1 MQIYI
6 VLTQFINLKL
16 SIMKKFFSFVC
27 AIAIAFS
34 ASAAPAKVLGK
45 SKQAEAMEAVKT
57 VKAHQTLPATSLQK
71 AERAAVAFKAP
82 QAKLDN
88 YNVTIT
94 DYSEKFYS
102 TDNDVWVKLYDAD
115 ENIYYFDVVVAEGT
129 QELALNQTYT
139 LADMLPNF
147 SYKKDSLGNKTVYAS
162 ASLTKTVSMYE
173 EQELVHIDAAFTD
186 TLGNNYTLAYQQAPF
201 IITGDTIDVVF
212 TGNANKPIYD
222 DGLCQ
227 LGAENE
233 DYEIAFTFPCAE
245 GAPAGTYGEEDVEL
259 EYTYVNDF
267 EAVSAHCV
275 VAENNGTIS
284 LEGWILAKDG
294 NVYHVTFSFTAP
306 TAETFETITATNL
319 VLDDSYASVLGI
331 IMVGASNEDYTVSMY
346 LPAENYF
353 GTFSADEVSLSI
365 KGEEGKIEIYEG
377 TITVANTATGV
388 AITGTVLSMDGVQ
401 YTLNLQYVIP
411 DATSQETIT
420 MSGKLTNYEGQAWQ
434 FIGSTASQMV
444 TIAAYATSIPGTYG
458 RSDLMADYT
467 YVVKVV
473 GSDTLYY
480 DMVDANVVVAVSGT
494 NATITGTLKG
504 QNYVN
509 SADVIEFTLN
519 LTATVEDYEEQP
531 QGNQYDSQ
539 DEGFYYKFPTYNIDD
554 QYLAQYNVFVV
565 EAQDAQNNTIS
576 IEFNVAAGTTELPA
590 GVYPINE
597 SYDAGT
603 VTAGSINQYIYG
615 SYAGSLDNE
624 GYINIPLWLIVNGT
638 VTVLENGVIEVAATN
653 TWGQGIYSRL
663 GEYPEGIE
671 NTEAGVNTVKTVR
684 NGQLIIIK
692 NGVEYNAQG
701 TIVK

>member
-1 MQIYI
+1 MKKIFSILCALTI
-6 VLTQFINLKL
+6 VL
-16 SIMKKFFSFVC
+16 
-27 AIAIAFS
+27 S
-34 ASAAPAKVLGK
+34 ANAAPAKVLGK
-45 SKQAEAMEAVKT
+45 SKQAEALELRTAKKVNA
-57 VKAHQTLPATSLQK
+57 KAAFAATHLQK
-71 AERAAVAFKAP
+71 AERAAVALRAP
-82 QAKLDN
+82 QAKKEN

-94 DYSEKFYS
+94 NYAENFYT

-115 ENIYYFDVVVAEGT
+115 ENVYYFDIVVAEGT
-129 QELALNQTYT
+129 NELALGQTYT
-139 LADMLPNF
+139 LADMIANY
-147 SYKKDSLGNKTVYAS
+147 SYMRGADGKMAYAS

-173 EQELVHIDAAFTD
+173 EQELVHFAAAFTD
-186 TLGNNYTLAYQQAPF
+186 TLGNNYTLTYDQAPF
-201 IITGDTIDVVF
+201 IITGDTIEVAF

-227 LGAENE
+227 LRAADDNY
-233 DYEIAFTFPCAE
+233 DIAFTFPCAE
-245 GAPAGTYGEEDVEL
+245 GAPAGVYGEEDMNL
-259 EYTYVNDF
+259 QYTFVNDL
-267 EAVSAHCV
+267 EAKGAHCV

-294 NVYHVTFSFTAP
+294 NVYHVMMSFTAP

-319 VLDDSYASVLGI
+319 VLDDSYASWFGI
-331 IMVGASNEDYTVSMY
+331 IIAEASNEDYTVSMY
-346 LPAENYF
+346 LSADDYL
-353 GTFSADEVSLSI
+353 GTFDAEEVSLSI
-365 KGEEGKIEIYEG
+365 EGTDGKVEIYEG
-377 TITVANTATGV
+377 TITVANTADGV
-388 AITGTVLSMDGVQ
+388 SITGTVLSMDGVQ
-401 YTLNLQYVIP
+401 YTLNLTYVIP

-434 FIGSTASQMV
+434 FIGSTATEMV

-458 RSDLMADYT
+458 RSDMISDYT

-480 DMVDANVVVAVSGT
+480 DMVDANVVVAVNGT

-504 QNYVN
+504 QNYEN

-531 QGNQYDSQ
+531 QGSEYDTQ
-539 DEGFYYKFPTYNIDD
+539 DEGFYYKFPEYTIDD

-565 EAQDAQNNTIS
+565 DAQDAQNNKIS

-615 SYAGSLDNE
+615 SFAGSLDDE
-624 GYINIPLWLIVNGT
+624 GYINVPLWLIVNGT

-663 GEYPEGIE
+663 GQYPEAIDE
-671 NTEAGVNTVKTVR
+671 VESAAAATKRVV
-684 NGQLIIIK
+684 NGQLFIEK
-692 NGVEYNAQG
+692 NGVKYNAQG
-701 TIVK
+701 AVVK

>member
-1 MQIYI
+1 
-6 VLTQFINLKL
+6 
-16 SIMKKFFSFVC
+16 MKKFFSFVC

-88 YNVTIT
+88 YDVTIES
-94 DYSEKFYS
+94 YAENFYT

-115 ENIYYFDVVVAEGT
+115 ENVYYFDVVVAEGT
-129 QELALNQTYT
+129 QELALGQAYT
-139 LADMLPNF
+139 LADMIPNY
-147 SYKKDSLGNKTVYAS
+147 SYMRDANGKMPYAS
-162 ASLTKTVSMYE
+162 ASLTKTVTMYEE
-173 EQELVHIDAAFTD
+173 EQELVHFAAAFTD
-186 TLGNNYTLAYQQAPF
+186 TLGNNYTLNYDQAPF
-201 IITGDTIDVVF
+201 IISGDTLDVVF
-212 TGNANKPIYD
+212 TTNANKPIYSQ
-222 DGLCQ
+222 GMCQ
-227 LGAENE
+227 LSAEND

-245 GAPAGTYGEEDVEL
+245 GAPAGTYGEEDMAL
-259 EYTYVNDF
+259 DYTYVNDF

-275 VAENNGTIS
+275 VIENNGTIS

-319 VLDDSYASVLGI
+319 VLDDSYASLFSI
-331 IMVGASNEDYTVSMY
+331 IIVEASNEDYTVSMY
-346 LPAENYF
+346 LPSDDYL
-353 GTFSADEVSLSI
+353 GTFDAEEVSLSI
-365 KGEEGKIEIYEG
+365 EGADSKIEIYEG

-420 MSGKLTNYEGQAWQ
+420 MSGTLTNIQNQAWQ
-434 FIGSTASQMV
+434 FIAKTDDRYVS
-444 TIAAYATSIPGTYG
+444 IAAYSTTIPGTYG
-458 RSDLMADYT
+458 RSDLAADYT
-467 YVVKVV
+467 FIGKFEN
-473 GSDTLYY
+473 GDTLFY
-480 DMVDANVVVAVSGT
+480 DMVDANVLVVVNGENAV
-494 NATITGTLKG
+494 ITGTLKG
-504 QNYVN
+504 QNYDD
-509 SADVIEFTLN
+509 ATDVIEFALN
-519 LTATVEDYEEQP
+519 LTATVEDYEEEP

-565 EAQDAQNNTIS
+565 EATDAENHKIS
-576 IEFNVAAGTTELPA
+576 IEFNVAAGTTELAA
-590 GVYPINE
+590 GVYPIA
-597 SYDAGT
+597 STYAAGT
-603 VTAGSINQYIYG
+603 VSAGTIDQYIYG
-615 SYAGSLDNE
+615 SFAGTLDEE
-624 GYINIPLWLIVNGT
+624 GYIKVPLWLLNAGT

-663 GEYPEGIE
+663 GQYPEGVE
-671 NTEAGVNTVKTVR
+671 NTEIKGNIRKVMED
-684 NGQLIIIK
+684 GQIIILK
-692 NGVEYNAQG
+692 DGKRFTTTG
-701 TIVK
+701 IILL

>member
-1 MQIYI
+1 
-6 VLTQFINLKL
+6 
-16 SIMKKFFSFVC
+16 MKKFFSFVC

-82 QAKLDN
+82 QAKHDN
-88 YNVTIT
+88 YNVTIVE
-94 DYSEKFYS
+94 YAENFYAS
-102 TDNDVWVKLYDAD
+102 GNDVWVKLYDAD
-115 ENIYYFDVVVAEGT
+115 ENVYYFDIVVAEGT
-129 QELALNQTYT
+129 QELALGQTYT

-147 SYKKDSLGNKTVYAS
+147 SYMRDADFKKTPYAS
-162 ASLTKTVSMYE
+162 ASLTKSVSMYE
-173 EQELVHIDAAFTD
+173 EQELVHFAAQFTD
-186 TLGNNYTLAYQQAPF
+186 TLGNNYTLAYDQAPF

-212 TGNANKPIYD
+212 TGNANKPIYN

-233 DYEIAFTFPCAE
+233 DYDIAFTFPCAE
-245 GAPAGTYGEEDVEL
+245 GAPAGTYGEEDMEL
-259 EYTYVNDF
+259 DYTFVNKF

-275 VAENNGTIS
+275 VAENNGVIA
-284 LEGWILAKDG
+284 LEGWILAGDG

-306 TAETFETITATNL
+306 TAQSFETITATNL
-319 VLDDSYASVLGI
+319 VLDDSYASMFDI
-331 IMVGASNEDYTVSMY
+331 IIAEASNEDYTVSMY
-346 LPAENYF
+346 LPSDDYL
-353 GTFSADEVSLSI
+353 GTFDAAEVSLSI

-401 YTLNLQYVIP
+401 YTLNLTYVIP

-420 MSGKLTNYEGQAWQ
+420 MSGKLTNYEGKAWQ

-519 LTATVEDYEEQP
+519 LTATVEDYEEEP

-565 EAQDAQNNTIS
+565 EATDAENHKIS
-576 IEFNVAAGTTELPA
+576 LEFNVAAGTTELPA
-590 GVYPINE
+590 GVYAIDE
-597 SYDAGT
+597 TYAAGT

-615 SYAGSLDNE
+615 SFAGSLDEE
-624 GYINIPLWLIVNGT
+624 GYIKVPMWLIVNGT

-663 GEYPEGIE
+663 GQYPEGIE
-671 NTEAGVNTVKTVR
+671 NTDAKAGAVKAIR

-692 NGVEYNAQG
+692 NGAEYNAQG
-701 TIVK
+701 ASLK

>member
-1 MQIYI
+1 
-6 VLTQFINLKL
+6 
-16 SIMKKFFSFVC
+16 MKKFFSFVC

-71 AERAAVAFKAP
+71 ADRAAVAFKAP
-82 QAKLDN
+82 QAKHDN

-94 DYSEKFYS
+94 DYSEKFYT

-115 ENIYYFDVVVAEGT
+115 ENIYYFDIVVAEGA
-129 QELALNQTYT
+129 QELALGQTYT
-139 LADMLPNF
+139 LTDMIANF
-147 SYKKDSLGNKTVYAS
+147 SYMNGANGKMPYAS
-162 ASLTKTVSMYE
+162 ASLTKTVTMYE
-173 EQELVHIDAAFTD
+173 EQELVHFAAQFTD
-186 TLGNNYTLAYQQAPF
+186 TLGNNYTLAYDQAPF

-212 TGNANKPIYD
+212 TGNANKPIYN
-222 DGLCQ
+222 DGMCQ
-227 LGAENE
+227 LRAANA
-233 DYEIAFTFPCAE
+233 DYDIAFTFPCAE
-245 GAPAGTYGEEDVEL
+245 GAPAGTYGEEDMEL
-259 EYTYVNDF
+259 DYTFVNKF

-275 VAENNGTIS
+275 VVENNGVIA
-284 LEGWILAKDG
+284 LEGWILAGDG

-306 TAETFETITATNL
+306 TAQSFETITATNL
-319 VLDDSYASVLGI
+319 VLDESLASYFGI
-331 IMVGASNEDYTVSMY
+331 IIAGASNEDYVVSMY
-346 LPAENYF
+346 LDASDYL
-353 GTFSADEVSLSI
+353 GTFDAEEVSLSI
-365 KGEEGKIEIYEG
+365 KRGDSKIEIYEG
-377 TITVANTATGV
+377 TITVANIATGV

-411 DATSQETIT
+411 DATSQETISL
-420 MSGKLTNYEGQAWQ
+420 SGTLTNIPNQAWQ
-434 FIGSTASQMV
+434 FIGQTADKYVS
-444 TIAAYATSIPGTYG
+444 IAAYSSTIPGTYG
-458 RSDLMADYT
+458 RSDLAADYT
-467 YVVKVV
+467 MVVKVV

-519 LTATVEDYEEQP
+519 LTATVEDYEPQP

-565 EAQDAQNNTIS
+565 EATDAENHTIS
-576 IEFNVAAGTTELPA
+576 IEFNVAAGTTELAA
-590 GVYPINE
+590 GVYPIA
-597 SYDAGT
+597 STYAAGT
-603 VTAGSINQYIYG
+603 VTNGTVDQSIYG
-615 SYAGSLDNE
+615 SFAGSLNDE
-624 GYINIPLWLIVNGT
+624 GYIKVPLWLFNAGT

-671 NTEAGVNTVKTVR
+671 KTDVKEAAVKVVR
-684 NGQLIIIK
+684 DGKLVIIK
-692 NGVEYNAQG
+692 NGVEYNVLG
-701 TIVK
+701 VTLK

>member
-1 MQIYI
+1 
-6 VLTQFINLKL
+6 
-16 SIMKKFFSFVC
+16 MKKFFSFVC

-82 QAKLDN
+82 QAKLEN
-88 YNVTIT
+88 YDVTIT
-94 DYSEKFYS
+94 DYAENFYT

-115 ENIYYFDVVVAEGT
+115 GNIYYFDIVVAEGT
-129 QELALNQTYT
+129 QELALGQAYT
-139 LADMLPNF
+139 LADMIANY
-147 SYKKDSLGNKTVYAS
+147 SYMRSANGKMAYAS
-162 ASLTKTVSMYE
+162 ASLTKTVTMYE
-173 EQELVHIDAAFTD
+173 EQELVHFAAQFTD
-186 TLGNNYTLAYQQAPF
+186 TLGNNYTLNYDQAPF

-212 TGNANKPIYD
+212 TTNANKPIYN

-227 LGAENE
+227 LSAENE
-233 DYEIAFTFPCAE
+233 DYDIAFTFPCAE
-245 GAPAGTYGEEDVEL
+245 GAPAGTYGEEDMNIQ
-259 EYTYVNDF
+259 YTFVNDF

-306 TAETFETITATNL
+306 TAQSFETITATNL
-319 VLDDSYASVLGI
+319 VLDDSYASYFGI
-331 IMVGASNEDYTVSMY
+331 IIAGASNEDYTVSMY
-346 LPAENYF
+346 LPAENYL
-353 GTFSADEVSLSI
+353 GTFDAEEVSLSI
-365 KGEEGKIEIYEG
+365 KGADGKVEIYEG

-401 YTLNLQYVIP
+401 YTLNLIP

-420 MSGKLTNYEGQAWQ
+420 MSGTLTNIQNQAWQ
-434 FIGSTASQMV
+434 FIAKTDDRYVS
-444 TIAAYATSIPGTYG
+444 IAAYSTTIPGTYG
-458 RSDLMADYT
+458 RSDLAADYT
-467 YVVKVV
+467 FIGKFEN
-473 GSDTLYY
+473 GDTLFY
-480 DMVDANVVVAVSGT
+480 DMVDANVLVVVNGENAV
-494 NATITGTLKG
+494 ITGTLKG
-504 QNYVN
+504 QNY
-509 SADVIEFTLN
+509 ADATDVIEFALN
-519 LTATVEDYEEQP
+519 LTATVEDYEEEP

-565 EAQDAQNNTIS
+565 EATDAENHTIS

-590 GVYPINE
+590 GVYPIA
-597 SYDAGT
+597 STYAAGT
-603 VTAGSINQYIYG
+603 VTNGTIDQNIYG
-615 SYAGSLDNE
+615 SFAGTLNEE
-624 GYINIPLWLIVNGT
+624 GYIKVPLWLIVNGT

-671 NTEAGVNTVKTVR
+671 NTDAKAGAVKAIR

-692 NGVEYNAQG
+692 NGAEYNAQG
-701 TIVK
+701 ASLK

>member
-1 MQIYI
+1 
-6 VLTQFINLKL
+6 
-16 SIMKKFFSFVC
+16 
-27 AIAIAFS
+27 
-34 ASAAPAKVLGK
+34 
-45 SKQAEAMEAVKT
+45 
-57 VKAHQTLPATSLQK
+57 
-71 AERAAVAFKAP
+71 
-82 QAKLDN
+82 
-88 YNVTIT
+88 
-94 DYSEKFYS
+94 
-102 TDNDVWVKLYDAD
+102 
-115 ENIYYFDVVVAEGT
+115 
-129 QELALNQTYT
+129 
-139 LADMLPNF
+139 
-147 SYKKDSLGNKTVYAS
+147 
-162 ASLTKTVSMYE
+162 
-173 EQELVHIDAAFTD
+173 
-186 TLGNNYTLAYQQAPF
+186 
-201 IITGDTIDVVF
+201 
-212 TGNANKPIYD
+212 
-222 DGLCQ
+222 

-284 LEGWILAKDG
+284 LEGWILAGDG

-319 VLDDSYASVLGI
+319 VLDDSYASWFGI
-331 IMVGASNEDYTVSMY
+331 IIAGASNEDYIVSMY
-346 LPAENYF
+346 LPVDNYF

-365 KGEEGKIEIYEG
+365 EGEEGEIEIYEG
-377 TITVANTATGV
+377 TITVANTASGV

-401 YTLNLQYVIP
+401 YTLNLTYVIP

-420 MSGKLTNYEGQAWQ
+420 MSGTLTDIQGQAWQ
-434 FIGSTASQMV
+434 FVGKTSDKYVS
-444 TIAAYATSIPGTYG
+444 IAAYSTSIPGTYG
-458 RSDLMADYT
+458 RADLAADYT
-467 YVVKVV
+467 YVVKFA
-473 GSDTLYY
+473 GTDTLFY
-480 DMVDANVVVAVSGT
+480 DMVDANIVVAVSGT

-504 QNYVN
+504 QNYEN

-519 LTATVEDYEEQP
+519 LTATVEDYEPQP
-531 QGNQYDSQ
+531 QGNQYDKQ

-565 EAQDAQNNTIS
+565 EATDAENHTIS
-576 IEFNVAAGTTELPA
+576 LEFNVAAGTTELPA
-590 GVYPINE
+590 GVYPIDE

-615 SYAGSLDNE
+615 SFAGSLDDE
-624 GYINIPLWLIVNGT
+624 GYINVPLWLIVNGT

-671 NTEAGVNTVKTVR
+671 NTEAGVNAVKTVR
-684 NGQLIIIK
+684 NGQLVIIK

>member
-1 MQIYI
+1 
-6 VLTQFINLKL
+6 
-16 SIMKKFFSFVC
+16 MKKFFSFVC

-88 YNVTIT
+88 YDVTIT
-94 DYSEKFYS
+94 DYAENFYT

-115 ENIYYFDVVVAEGT
+115 GNIYYFDIVVAEGT
-129 QELALNQTYT
+129 QELALGQAYT
-139 LADMLPNF
+139 LADMIANY
-147 SYKKDSLGNKTVYAS
+147 SYMRSANGKMAYAS
-162 ASLTKTVSMYE
+162 ASLTKTVTMYEE
-173 EQELVHIDAAFTD
+173 EQELVHFAAQFTD
-186 TLGNNYTLAYQQAPF
+186 TLGNNYALAYDQAPF
-201 IITGDTIDVVF
+201 VITGDTIDVVF
-212 TGNANKPIYD
+212 TTNANKPIYN

-227 LGAENE
+227 LRAENE
-233 DYEIAFTFPCAE
+233 DYDIAFTFPCAE
-245 GAPAGTYGEEDVEL
+245 GAPAGEYGEEDMNIQ
-259 EYTYVNDF
+259 YTFVNDF

-284 LEGWILAKDG
+284 LEGYILAKDG

-306 TAETFETITATNL
+306 TAQSFETITATNL
-319 VLDDSYASVLGI
+319 VLDDSYASYFGI
-331 IMVGASNEDYTVSMY
+331 IIAEASNEDYTVSMY
-346 LPAENYF
+346 LPAENYL
-353 GTFSADEVSLSI
+353 GTFDAEEVSLSI
-365 KGEEGKIEIYEG
+365 KDADGKIEIYEG

-420 MSGKLTNYEGQAWQ
+420 MSGKLTNYEGKAWQ

-480 DMVDANVVVAVSGT
+480 AMVDANVIVVVNGQNAV
-494 NATITGTLKG
+494 ITGTLKG
-504 QNYVN
+504 QNYDD
-509 SADVIEFTLN
+509 ATDVIEFGLN
-519 LTATVEDYEEQP
+519 LTATVEDYEEEP

-565 EAQDAQNNTIS
+565 EATDAENHTIS

-590 GVYPINE
+590 GVYPIA
-597 SYDAGT
+597 STYAAGT
-603 VTAGSINQYIYG
+603 VTNGTVDQNIYG
-615 SYAGSLDNE
+615 SFAGTLNEE
-624 GYINIPLWLIVNGT
+624 GYIKVPLWLIVNGT

-671 NTEAGVNTVKTVR
+671 NTDAKAGAVKAIR

-692 NGVEYNAQG
+692 NGAEYNAQG
-701 TIVK
+701 ASLK

>member
-1 MQIYI
+1 
-6 VLTQFINLKL
+6 
-16 SIMKKFFSFVC
+16 MKKFFSFVC

-82 QAKLDN
+82 QAKHDN

-115 ENIYYFDVVVAEGT
+115 ENVYYFDIVVAEGT
-129 QELALNQTYT
+129 QELVLGQTYT

-147 SYKKDSLGNKTVYAS
+147 SYMNAEGGKMPYAS

-212 TGNANKPIYD
+212 TTNANKPIYD

-233 DYEIAFTFPCAE
+233 DYDIAFTFPCAE
-245 GAPAGTYGEEDVEL
+245 GAPAGTYGEEDMNIQ
-259 EYTYVNDF
+259 YTYVNDF

-306 TAETFETITATNL
+306 TAQSFETITATNL
-319 VLDDSYASVLGI
+319 VLDDSYASYFGI
-331 IMVGASNEDYTVSMY
+331 IIVEASNEDYTVSMY
-346 LPAENYF
+346 LPAENYL
-353 GTFSADEVSLSI
+353 GTFDAEEVSLSI
-365 KGEEGKIEIYEG
+365 KGADGKVEIYEG

-420 MSGKLTNYEGQAWQ
+420 MSGTLTNIQNQAWQ
-434 FIGSTASQMV
+434 FIAKTDDRYVS
-444 TIAAYATSIPGTYG
+444 IAAYSTTIPGTYG
-458 RSDLMADYT
+458 RSDLAADYT
-467 YVVKVV
+467 FIGKFEN
-473 GSDTLYY
+473 GDTLFY
-480 DMVDANVVVAVSGT
+480 DMVDANVLVVVNGENAV
-494 NATITGTLKG
+494 ITGTLKG
-504 QNYVN
+504 QNY
-509 SADVIEFTLN
+509 ADATDVIEFALN
-519 LTATVEDYEEQP
+519 LTATVEDYEEEP

-565 EAQDAQNNTIS
+565 EATDAENHTIS

-590 GVYPINE
+590 GVYPIA
-597 SYDAGT
+597 STYAAGT
-603 VTAGSINQYIYG
+603 VTNGTIDQNIYG
-615 SYAGSLDNE
+615 SFAGTLNEE
-624 GYINIPLWLIVNGT
+624 GYIKVPLWLIVNGT

-671 NTEAGVNTVKTVR
+671 NTDAKAGAVKAIR

-692 NGVEYNAQG
+692 NGAEYNAQG
-701 TIVK
+701 ASLK

>member
-1 MQIYI
+1 
-6 VLTQFINLKL
+6 
-16 SIMKKFFSFVC
+16 MKKFFSLMC
-27 AIAIAFS
+27 AVAIAFS
-34 ASAAPAKVLGK
+34 ASATPAKVLGK
-45 SKQAEAMEAVKT
+45 SKQAEALEVKT
-57 VKAHQTLPATSLQK
+57 AKTFMSFQKTSFQK
-71 AERAAVAFKAP
+71 AERGTAAFRAP
-82 QAKLDN
+82 QAKHDN
-88 YNVTIT
+88 YIVTIEE
-94 DYSEKFYS
+94 YAENYYA
-102 TDNDVWVKLYDAD
+102 TDNDVWVKLYDAAG
-115 ENIYYFDVVVAEGT
+115 NVYYFDIIVAEGT
-129 QELALNQTYT
+129 NALALGQAYT
-139 LADMLPNF
+139 LADMIPNF
-147 SYKKDSLGNKTVYAS
+147 SYMRDADYNKTPYAS

-212 TGNANKPIYD
+212 TGNANKPIYAQ
-222 DGLCQ
+222 GLCQ
-227 LGAENE
+227 LRAENE
-233 DYEIAFTFPCAE
+233 DYDIAFTFPCAE
-245 GAPAGTYGEEDVEL
+245 GAPAGTYGEEDMNL
-259 EYTYVNDF
+259 DYTFVNDF

-306 TAETFETITATNL
+306 TAQSFETINATNL
-319 VLDDSYASVLGI
+319 VLDDSYASWFGI
-331 IMVGASNEDYTVSMY
+331 IIVEASNEDYTVSMY
-346 LPAENYF
+346 LPSDDYL
-353 GTFSADEVSLSI
+353 GTFDADEVSLSI
-365 KGEEGKIEIYEG
+365 KGEEGEIEIYEG

-539 DEGFYYKFPTYNIDD
+539 DEGFYYKFPEYTIDD

-565 EAQDAQNNTIS
+565 EATDAENHKIS
-576 IEFNVAAGTTELPA
+576 LEFNVAAGTTELPT
-590 GVYPINE
+590 GVYPIDE

-615 SYAGSLDNE
+615 SFAGSLDDE
-624 GYINIPLWLIVNGT
+624 GYINVPLWLIVNGT

-671 NTEAGVNTVKTVR
+671 NTDAKAGAVKAIR
-684 NGQLIIIK
+684 NGQLVIIK

-701 TIVK
+701 AIVK

>member
-1 MQIYI
+1 
-6 VLTQFINLKL
+6 
-16 SIMKKFFSFVC
+16 MKKFFSILC
-27 AIAIAFS
+27 AMTIVLS
-34 ASAAPAKVLGK
+34 ASAVPAKTLGL
-45 SKQAEAMEAVKT
+45 SKQKEAVEVKT
-57 VKAHQTLPATSLQK
+57 VKAHKTLPATRFEK

-82 QAKLDN
+82 QAKHDN

-94 DYSEKFYS
+94 DYAEKFYS

-115 ENIYYFDVVVAEGT
+115 ENVYYFDIVVAEGT

-139 LADMLPNF
+139 LADMIPNY
-147 SYKKDSLGNKTVYAS
+147 SYMKDAESNKIAYAS
-162 ASLTKTVSMYE
+162 ASLTKSVSMYEE
-173 EQELVHIDAAFTD
+173 EQELVHFAAAFTD
-186 TLGNNYTLAYQQAPF
+186 TLGNNYTLTYDQAPF

-212 TGNANKPIYD
+212 TGNANKPIYN

-227 LGAENE
+227 LGAEND

-245 GAPAGTYGEEDVEL
+245 GAPAGTYGEEDVKL

-306 TAETFETITATNL
+306 TAQSFETITATNL
-319 VLDDSYASVLGI
+319 VLDDSYASYFGI

-467 YVVKVV
+467 LVVKVV

-519 LTATVEDYEEQP
+519 LTATVEDYEPQP

-539 DEGFYYKFPTYNIDD
+539 DEGFYYKFPEYTIDD

-565 EAQDAQNNTIS
+565 EATDAENHKIS
-576 IEFNVAAGTTELPA
+576 LEFNVAAGTTELPA

-615 SYAGSLDNE
+615 SFAGSLDDE
-624 GYINIPLWLIVNGT
+624 GYINVPLWLIVNGT

-663 GEYPEGIE
+663 GQYPEGIE
-671 NTEAGVNTVKTVR
+671 NTEAAVETVKAIR
-684 NGQLIIIK
+684 NGQLVIIK

-701 TIVK
+701 VSVK

>member
-1 MQIYI
+1 
-6 VLTQFINLKL
+6 
-16 SIMKKFFSFVC
+16 MKKFFSILC
-27 AIAIAFS
+27 ALTIVLS
-34 ASAAPAKVLGK
+34 VSAAPAQILGK
-45 SKQAEAMEAVKT
+45 SKHAEALESLKT
-57 VKAHQTLPATSLQK
+57 VKAAKTFKAFHAPAKGLQR
-71 AERAAVAFKAP
+71 AERSAVAFHAPKA
-82 QAKLDN
+82 KHEN
-88 YNVTIT
+88 YNIEVI
-94 DYSEKFYS
+94 DYAEKYYS

-115 ENIYYFDVVVAEGT
+115 ENVYYFDIVVAAGT
-129 QELALNQTYT
+129 QELVLGQTYT
-139 LADMLPNF
+139 LADMIANY
-147 SYKKDSLGNKTVYAS
+147 SYMRGADGKMAYAS

-212 TGNANKPIYD
+212 TGNANKPIYAQ
-222 DGLCQ
+222 GLCQ
-227 LGAENE
+227 LGAEND
-233 DYEIAFTFPCAE
+233 DYKIAFTFPCAE
-245 GAPAGTYGEEDVEL
+245 GAPAGTYTEDDMNIQ
-259 EYTYVNDF
+259 YTFVNDF

-319 VLDDSYASVLGI
+319 VLDDTYASLFGI
-331 IMVGASNEDYTVSMY
+331 LIAEASNEDYTVSMY
-346 LPAENYF
+346 LPSDDYL
-353 GTFSADEVSLSI
+353 GTFDAEEVSLSI
-365 KGEEGKIEIYEG
+365 KGADGKIEIYEG

-401 YTLNLQYVIP
+401 YTLDLQYVIP

-420 MSGKLTNYEGQAWQ
+420 MSGTITNYEGKAWQ

-480 DMVDANVVVAVSGT
+480 DMVDANINVAVSGT
-494 NATITGTLKG
+494 NATITGTLRG
-504 QNYVN
+504 QNYDD
-509 SADVIEFTLN
+509 SSDVIEFTLN
-519 LTATVEDYEEQP
+519 LTATIEDYVPGGDE
-531 QGNQYDSQ
+531 YDAQ
-539 DEGFYYKFPTYNIDD
+539 DEDFNHNFPVYTIDD
-554 QYLAQYNVFVV
+554 QYLSQYSVLIAQATDAENNMISLQFYV
-565 EAQDAQNNTIS
+565 EAGSTS
-576 IEFNVAAGTTELPA
+576 LPA
-590 GVYPINE
+590 GTYTVDKTGTANTVYAGYIN
-597 SYDAGT
+597 S
-603 VTAGSINQYIYG
+603 GSIYG
-615 SYAGSLDNE
+615 SVAGIFDESGEALTS
-624 GYINIPLWLIVNGT
+624 LWLLNEGT

-653 TWGQGIYSRL
+653 TWGRAINCRL

-671 NTEAGVNTVKTVR
+671 NTDAKAAAVKVVR
-684 NGQLIIIK
+684 DGKLIIIK
-692 NGVEYNAQG
+692 NGVEFNAQG

>member
-1 MQIYI
+1 
-6 VLTQFINLKL
+6 
-16 SIMKKFFSFVC
+16 MKKFFSFVC

-88 YNVTIT
+88 YAVTIT
-94 DYSEKFYS
+94 DYAENFYT

-115 ENIYYFDVVVAEGT
+115 ENVYYFDVVVAEGT
-129 QELALNQTYT
+129 QELALGQTYT
-139 LADMLPNF
+139 LADMIPNY
-147 SYKKDSLGNKTVYAS
+147 SYMRGANGKMAYAS
-162 ASLTKTVSMYE
+162 ASLTKTVTMYE
-173 EQELVHIDAAFTD
+173 EQELVHFAAAFTD
-186 TLGNNYTLAYQQAPF
+186 TVGNNYTLAYDQAPF

-212 TGNANKPIYD
+212 TTNANKPIYN

-227 LGAENE
+227 LRAENE
-233 DYEIAFTFPCAE
+233 DYDIAFTFPCAE
-245 GAPAGTYGEEDVEL
+245 GAPAGTYTEDDMNIQ
-259 EYTYVNDF
+259 YTFVNDF
-267 EAVSAHCV
+267 EAVSAQCV

-306 TAETFETITATNL
+306 TAQSYETITATNL
-319 VLDDSYASVLGI
+319 VLDDSYASYFSI
-331 IMVGASNEDYTVSMY
+331 IIAGASNEDYTVSLY

-365 KGEEGKIEIYEG
+365 KSGDSEIEIYEG

-420 MSGKLTNYEGQAWQ
+420 MSGTLTNIQNQAWQ
-434 FIGSTASQMV
+434 FIAKTDDRYVS
-444 TIAAYATSIPGTYG
+444 IAAYSTTIPGTYG
-458 RSDLMADYT
+458 RSDLAADYT
-467 YVVKVV
+467 FIGKFEN
-473 GSDTLYY
+473 GDTLFY
-480 DMVDANVVVAVSGT
+480 DMVDANVLVVVNGENAV
-494 NATITGTLKG
+494 ITGTLKG
-504 QNYVN
+504 QNYVD
-509 SADVIEFTLN
+509 ATDVIEFALN
-519 LTATVEDYEEQP
+519 LTATVEDYEEEP

-565 EAQDAQNNTIS
+565 EATDAENHTIS
-576 IEFNVAAGTTELPA
+576 LEFNVAAGTTELAA
-590 GVYPINE
+590 GVYPIA
-597 SYDAGT
+597 STYAAGT
-603 VTAGSINQYIYG
+603 VSAGTIDQNIYG
-615 SYAGSLDNE
+615 SFAGTLNAE
-624 GYINIPLWLIVNGT
+624 GLVTVPLWLLNAGT

-671 NTEAGVNTVKTVR
+671 NTDAKAGAVKAIR

-692 NGVEYNAQG
+692 NGAEYNAQG
-701 TIVK
+701 ASLK